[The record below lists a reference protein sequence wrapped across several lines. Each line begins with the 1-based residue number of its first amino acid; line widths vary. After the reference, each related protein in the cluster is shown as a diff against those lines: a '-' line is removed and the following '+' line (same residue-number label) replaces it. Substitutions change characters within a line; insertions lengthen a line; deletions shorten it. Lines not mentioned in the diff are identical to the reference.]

1 MPRGSAV
8 TVISRNPRWEA
19 QFPQTKRVLDYAPG
33 ASMRQEVYRVAFDEA
48 NAELSEILGKFELLR
63 LRKDRIEK
71 VVEALKPLI
80 AMNEAA
86 AAAGERSAV
95 AERQA
100 PASAT
105 SVQAPAEAS
114 QASPSPI
121 PYPVQQPAMQ
131 GSDPFARRIE
141 SAVGQSTAAKDVS
154 EYSRL
159 FNTGVS
165 RGN

>member
-1 MPRGSAV
+1 
-8 TVISRNPRWEA
+8 
-19 QFPQTKRVLDYAPG
+19 
-33 ASMRQEVYRVAFDEA
+33 MRQEVYRVAFDEA

-80 AMNEAA
+80 AGAETQTAA
-86 AAAGERSAV
+86 IERSAASTERSTEVPSAHTV
-95 AERQA
+95 AE
-100 PASAT
+100 PAQT
-105 SVQAPAEAS
+105 
-114 QASPSPI
+114 SPSPI
-121 PYPVQQPAMQ
+121 PYPVQPATQ
-131 GSDPFARRIE
+131 SSDPFARRLE
-141 SAVGQSTAAKDVS
+141 SAVGQSSAAKDVS

>member
-1 MPRGSAV
+1 
-8 TVISRNPRWEA
+8 
-19 QFPQTKRVLDYAPG
+19 
-33 ASMRQEVYRVAFDEA
+33 MRQDVYRVAFDEA

-71 VVEALKPLI
+71 VVEALKPLVTL
-80 AMNEAA
+80 NEPLS
-86 AAAGERSAV
+86 AAGAPP
-95 AERQA
+95 AERQQVPVEVPSSHSA
-100 PASAT
+100 PASEPVPVA
-105 SVQAPAEAS
+105 SAPN
-114 QASPSPI
+114 PI
-121 PYPVQQPAMQ
+121 PYPVQQQ

-141 SAVGQSTAAKDVS
+141 SAVGQGGSAARDVS